1 MIMKLF
7 LYTVN
12 GEKVPYE
19 FVIVE
24 LKQIKTHLDRNLTK
38 RFFSKFKK
46 N

>member
-1 MIMKLF
+1 MITKLF
-7 LYTVN
+7 LCTVN

-19 FVIVE
+19 FVIAE
-24 LKQIKTHLDRNLTK
+24 LKQIKAHFDRNLTK